1 MEIHHTKT
9 KLLVLL
15 SIFYLL
21 LSSFTILPITASQ
34 NQSSELIFISMNFQ
48 LKNITNNDCKNAFVY
63 SYNITSPNNSTY
75 TSYALLCP
83 VQLTPYENPNAS

>member
-75 TSYALLCP
+75 TWQIDISRNDY
-83 VQLTPYENPNAS
+83 